1 MPQLC
6 QAIEA
11 WDVASAGRGSADV
24 DPPPHERRSGRR
36 ATEITEDFRIVEP
49 YGQSTRR
56 LLMGGP

>member
-1 MPQLC
+1 
-6 QAIEA
+6 
-11 WDVASAGRGSADV
+11 VASAGRGSADV